1 VRALAHRSGD
11 DSKILVNVNID
22 ISLFEAI
29 TGGVEDGHRDAASVA
44 VGARLDVVSP
54 IVPQKFD
61 IGSSQ

>member
-1 VRALAHRSGD
+1 M
-11 DSKILVNVNID
+11 ILVNVNID

>member
-1 VRALAHRSGD
+1 M
-11 DSKILVNVNID
+11 ILVNVNID

-29 TGGVEDGHRDAASVA
+29 TGGVADGHPDAASVA